1 MLAAAIDLPA
11 TQLAISEASG
21 RVAGILERVRS
32 PGARVPGLD
41 WTLAETAAH
50 LVSTLDLT
58 AGILLGE
65 GKALEHL
72 RGLPDSGT
80 AAARRARSN
89 ARLLQSFAERDPQRL
104 AELVVETADRLVV
117 ASGKRRSDEP
127 VENQTGVAMTAPVT
141 ATLCLGELLVHG
153 LDIARAAGER
163 WGIPPAEALLVVAGV
178 VDLVPEHLS
187 PWRSRRLH
195 AAYELRLRG
204 GPRYHVA
211 IDEGSASVPPPGRKT
226 DCWIS
231 ADPVAFLLVGYGR
244 LGQWGQVLRGKI
256 VPGGRHPLLGP
267 KFASL
272 LTSV

>member
-1 MLAAAIDLPA
+1 MLAAAIDLPS

-21 RVAGILERVRS
+21 RVAAILERVRA

-50 LVSTLDLT
+50 LVGALDLT
-58 AGILLGE
+58 AGLLLGE
-65 GKALEHL
+65 AGALAHL
-72 RGLPDSGT
+72 RSLPQSGT
-80 AAARRARSN
+80 APARTAKSN
-89 ARLLQSFAERDPQRL
+89 ARLLQSFDEREPQRL
-104 AELVVETADRLVV
+104 AELLVEAADRLVV
-117 ASGKRRSDEP
+117 ATGKRRADEP
-127 VENQTGVAMTAPVT
+127 VETPTGIAMTAPLT
-141 ATLCLGELLVHG
+141 ATICLGELLVHG
-153 LDIARAAGER
+153 LDLARAAGEPWR
-163 WGIPPAEALLVVAGV
+163 IPPGEALLVVAGV

-204 GPRYHVA
+204 GPRYHIA

-256 VPGGRHPLLGP
+256 VPGGRRPLLGP